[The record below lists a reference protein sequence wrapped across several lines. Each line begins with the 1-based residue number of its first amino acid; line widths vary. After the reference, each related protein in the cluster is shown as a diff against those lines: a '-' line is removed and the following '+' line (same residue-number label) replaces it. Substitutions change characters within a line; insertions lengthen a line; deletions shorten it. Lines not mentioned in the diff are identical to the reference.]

1 MNLDKWQI
9 GLTEMLYSIQSLRMV
24 EIISDFMDLI
34 YFAPKK

>member
-9 GLTEMLYSIQSLRMV
+9 GLTEMLYSIQSLIMV
-24 EIISDFMDLI
+24 EIIPDFMDLI